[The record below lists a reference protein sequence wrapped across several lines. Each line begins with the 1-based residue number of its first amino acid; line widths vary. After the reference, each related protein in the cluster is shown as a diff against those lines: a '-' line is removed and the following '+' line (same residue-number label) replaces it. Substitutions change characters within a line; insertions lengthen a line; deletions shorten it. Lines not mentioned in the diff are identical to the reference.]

1 MSCYYYWSSFAVPS
15 NVLLYIYTWDYSFVD
30 CGVYVRIG
38 VVVFVFG
45 FLESGPFAF
54 QGIEEDD
61 MAVVSVVSSA
71 GAEAISGCAAA
82 GGTMAA
88 GFAYSFKRRLHSS
101 KS

>member
-38 VVVFVFG
+38 VVVFVVC

-54 QGIEEDD
+54 QGIDEDV
-61 MAVVSVVSSA
+61 AVVSVVSSA
-71 GAEAISGCAAA
+71 GAEAISGWAAA
-82 GGTMAA
+82 GGTTAA
-88 GFAYSFKRRLHSS
+88 GLAYSFKRRLHSS